1 MSQIYFDDVIVSC
14 INNADQQRGHV
25 LAFVASRTRYKLQ
38 MIQEPPVATSP
49 RCDVVGIV
57 NVASGRV
64 TWRRRAASAFTVRF
78 FIRWLVPGE
87 RIATVS

>member
-49 RCDVVGIV
+49 RYDVVGIV

-64 TWRRRAASAFTVRF
+64 TRGGVQRQLSPSVSSSDGSY
-78 FIRWLVPGE
+78 LVKE
-87 RIATVS
+87 LQR